1 MPGGS
6 ADLYKWLFLAGL
18 FCCSSCQSV
27 SSTFENKTGESSISL
42 FLAFLSFSF
51 FFTSFFRTKNTN
63 VLRISD
69 RYVKERISRS
79 ISSEFRLRYKQIYS
93 KYVTIS
99 PRNHDNRRL
108 ALRTNFADISIDVL
122 QKIRKAREDRR
133 GCTRNHEPIAPIR
146 DVRERER
153 ERKRGRVSQAS
164 NVTSTC
170 SIIVIFRRLLLR
182 PSAVA
187 FRRHRA
193 NVSITHRYVEFS
205 EKTYCRRREILRTR
219 LRVPKRVCR
228 VSRSL
233 SSVLKEHS
241 RVSIH
246 MQHRKTLVYSPV
258 RRHSIPLCSTITL
271 SGIIL
276 FLSMNRERER
286 NRLKPIDTESSNR
299 FELATHVAIQTDVY
313 I

>member
-1 MPGGS
+1 M
-6 ADLYKWLFLAGL
+6 
-18 FCCSSCQSV
+18 
-27 SSTFENKTGESSISL
+27 
-42 FLAFLSFSF
+42 
-51 FFTSFFRTKNTN
+51 
-63 VLRISD
+63 
-69 RYVKERISRS
+69 
-79 ISSEFRLRYKQIYS
+79 
-93 KYVTIS
+93 TIS

-170 SIIVIFRRLLLR
+170 SIIVIFRLLLR

-276 FLSMNRERER
+276 FLSMNRERE
-286 NRLKPIDTESSNR
+286 KS
-299 FELATHVAIQTDVY
+299 FETD
-313 I
+313 